1 MQRIQRGQRKAR
13 IGIVINN
20 KMQKTVSVAV
30 EQQLRH
36 PIYQKTIAQTKTY
49 LAHDEKNECQVGDKV
64 KLMETRPLSKRKCW
78 RVAEIIERAK

>member
-36 PIYQKTIAQTKTY
+36 PIYQKTITQTKTY